1 MRTFN
6 GLVLTALLLA
16 GGSLAAQTAESPA
29 RYRWVATP
37 CDTWGCSIAALA
49 QGNGDPYVIVLPTKS
64 SEHPW
69 VVLKR
74 VEAGIVEEP
83 EGDPVFVAETYSTML
98 EASSRFSAIDIA
110 RLPILVTTTDG
121 GMLVVGLHEAQIGK
135 KRSVRK

>member
-16 GGSLAAQTAESPA
+16 GSSLAAQTAESPP

-49 QGNGDPYVIVLPTKS
+49 QGNGDPYVIVLPTRS
-64 SEHPW
+64 SDHPW

-83 EGDPVFVAETYSTML
+83 VGDPVFVTEVYGTML
-98 EASSRFSAIDIA
+98 EASTRFLAIDTT
-110 RLPILVTTTDG
+110 RLPLLVTTTDG
-121 GMLVVGLHEAQIGK
+121 GMLVVGLHESQT
-135 KRSVRK
+135 KRRAVRK